1 MQVLFQNNM
10 ANLLENNV
18 EGKIGKQKYLCTISW
33 RNGTL
38 LMDEPESVGGQNIG
52 PDPFSTFLASLAG
65 CTLST
70 LRMYIDRKG
79 WDIPEINISL
89 NLAQE
94 LNPDLETSISRVI
107 TFPSNISEE
116 QKERLLL
123 IAEKCPISKILKN
136 KITINT
142 TL

>member
-1 MQVLFQNNM
+1 M

-18 EGKIGKQKYLCTISW
+18 EGTIGTQKYLCTISW

-38 LMDEPESVGGQNIG
+38 LMDEPENVGGQNIG

-89 NLAQE
+89 NLSQE
-94 LNPDLETSISRVI
+94 SNGELVTTITRDIS
-107 TFPSNISEE
+107 FSNEVSPEI
-116 QKERLLL
+116 KERLLL
-123 IAEKCPISKILKN
+123 IAEKCPVSKILKN
-136 KITINT
+136 QIQINT
-142 TL
+142 KI

>member
-1 MQVLFQNNM
+1 M

-18 EGKIGKQKYLCTISW
+18 EGKIGTQKYLCTISW

-38 LMDEPESVGGQNIG
+38 LMDEPENVGGENIG

-94 LNPDLETSISRVI
+94 LNPELETTISRII
-107 TFPSNISEE
+107 TFPENISEE
-116 QKERLLL
+116 QRERLLL

-142 TL
+142 TI

>member
-1 MQVLFQNNM
+1 M

-18 EGKIGKQKYLCTISW
+18 EGTIGTQKYLCTISW

-38 LMDEPESVGGQNIG
+38 LMDEPENLGGNNIG

-94 LNPDLETSISRVI
+94 MNPELETTISRVI
-107 TFPSNISEE
+107 TFPENITDE
-116 QKERLLL
+116 QRERLLL

-142 TL
+142 TI

>member
-1 MQVLFQNNM
+1 ME
-10 ANLLENNV
+10 NLLDQDLT
-18 EGKIGKQKYLCTISW
+18 GSIGTQNYLCTITW

-38 LMDEPESVGGQNIG
+38 LMDEPESIGGKDLG
-52 PDPFSTFLASLAG
+52 PDPYTTLLASLAG

-79 WDIPEINISL
+79 WVIPEINIAL
-89 NLAQE
+89 NMVQRKEA
-94 LNPDLETSISRVI
+94 ETETIISRTI
-107 TFPSNISEE
+107 TFDAAIDEA

-123 IAEKCPISKILKN
+123 IAEKCPVSKILKN

>member
-1 MQVLFQNNM
+1 ME
-10 ANLLENNV
+10 NLLDTDIV
-18 EGKIGKQKYLCTISW
+18 GHIGLQKYKCTISW
-33 RNGTL
+33 RNGQL
-38 LMDEPESVGGQNIG
+38 IMDEPESVGGNDLG

-94 LNPDLETSISRVI
+94 IDSKFETVISRTI
-107 TFPSNISEE
+107 TFSTGITEE

-123 IAEKCPISKILKN
+123 IAEKCPISKLLKN

>member
-1 MQVLFQNNM
+1 M

-18 EGKIGKQKYLCTISW
+18 EGTIGTQKYLCTISW

-38 LMDEPESVGGQNIG
+38 LMDEPENVGGQNIG

-94 LNPDLETSISRVI
+94 LNPDLETSISRNI
-107 TFPSNISEE
+107 TFPGNISDE